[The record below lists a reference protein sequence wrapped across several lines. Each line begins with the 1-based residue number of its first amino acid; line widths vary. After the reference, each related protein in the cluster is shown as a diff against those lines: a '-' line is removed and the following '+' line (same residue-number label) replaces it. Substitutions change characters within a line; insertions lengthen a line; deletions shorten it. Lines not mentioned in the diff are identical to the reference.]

1 MFRSF
6 VSALAGRRSLI
17 AGVLMAGVLCT
28 IQTGAQQP
36 QSTTAPAGPPTLK
49 FGPDAGM
56 VLHFIK
62 ADKTADFEM
71 VMGKLKEVLQ
81 KSPKPE
87 RNQQAKS
94 WKLLKSVDPAAGGN
108 ILYIF
113 FIDPSV
119 KDADYTVS
127 NILAE
132 GLPVAEVNA
141 LFEKY
146 SAAYAQGQNIVNL
159 ALVSDFGK

>member
-17 AGVLMAGVLCT
+17 AGILVAGVLCT
-28 IQTGAQQP
+28 IQTGAQQQP
-36 QSTTAPAGPPTLK
+36 AAPAAPPTQK
-49 FGPDAGM
+49 FGPDGGM

-81 KSPKPE
+81 KSSKPE
-87 RNQQAKS
+87 RKEQAKS
-94 WKLLKSVDPAAGGN
+94 WKLFKSVDPAAGGN
-108 ILYIF
+108 VLYIF

-127 NILAE
+127 TILAE
-132 GLPVAEVNA
+132 GFPPLEVNA
-141 LFEKY
+141 LFEKFGA
-146 SAAYAQGQNIVNL
+146 SYAQGQNLVNL

>member
-1 MFRSF
+1 MFRNL
-6 VSALAGRRSLI
+6 VPALVGRRLVI
-17 AGVLMAGVLCT
+17 VGGVMACLLVANVAN
-28 IQTGAQQP
+28 AQQA
-36 QSTTAPAGPPTLK
+36 TPPPPKTLK

-71 VMGKLKEVLQ
+71 VMAKLKEVLQ

-87 RNQQAKS
+87 RNQQAKT
-94 WKLLKSVDPAAGGN
+94 WKLFKSVDASAPGTV
-108 ILYIF
+108 LYVF

-127 NILAE
+127 NILVE
-132 GLPVAEVNA
+132 GLPVVEVNA

-146 SAAYAQGQNIVNL
+146 SASYAPQAQNLLNL